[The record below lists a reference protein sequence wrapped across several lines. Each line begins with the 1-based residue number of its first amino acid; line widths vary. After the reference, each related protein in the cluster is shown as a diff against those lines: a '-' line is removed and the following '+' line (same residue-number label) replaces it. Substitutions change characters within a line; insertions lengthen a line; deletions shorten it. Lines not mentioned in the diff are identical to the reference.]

1 MKTIFD
7 KATRD
12 DLIDRINT
20 LNQDS
25 AAQWGKMNVYQMIK
39 HCSLWE
45 QMILNNT
52 PYPRVFVGRIFG
64 RMVIKAIL
72 KNDAPL
78 RRNTPTISAFKV
90 TEDNGDI
97 LSQKAN
103 WIALIQSYP
112 EKAPATF
119 VHPFFGKMTREQVG
133 QLVYKHIDHHLRQF
147 NS

>member
-64 RMVIKAIL
+64 RAVIKAIL

-78 RRNTPTISAFKV
+78 RLNTPTISAFKV
-90 TEDNGDI
+90 TGNGDMT
-97 LSQKAN
+97 SEKAN

-119 VHPFFGKMTREQVG
+119 IHPFFGKMTR
-133 QLVYKHIDHHLRQF
+133 
-147 NS
+147 

>member
-1 MKTIFD
+1 MKTVFD

-12 DLIDRINT
+12 DLIGRINT

-52 PYPRVFVGRIFG
+52 PYPRVFVSYIFG
-64 RMVIKAIL
+64 RAIL
-72 KNDAPL
+72 KAVMKDDAPL
-78 RRNTPTISAFKV
+78 RPNSPTIKPFKV
-90 TEDNGDI
+90 TGDGDVT
-97 LSQKAN
+97 SEKAN
-103 WIALIQSYP
+103 WVALIQTYP
-112 EKAPATF
+112 EKAPAIF
-119 VHPFFGKMTREQVG
+119 IHPFFGKMTREQVG

-147 NS
+147 NA